1 MVKIKYEAP
10 TVQDYRN
17 MRKKA
22 GLSEK
27 SQKAAEKGISNACFD
42 VTIYDDDVLIA
53 MWRVIGDGG
62 TAFQIID
69 IAVEPHYQGQGYGKQ
84 VMTEIMK
91 YISSVAEDGTYVSLM
106 ADYPADKLYEQ
117 FGFTTT
123 EPHSCGMY
131 IKY

>member
-1 MVKIKYEAP
+1 MVKVKYEAP

-27 SQKAAEKGISNACFD
+27 SRRAAEKGISNACFD
-42 VTIYDDDVLIA
+42 VTIYDDDLLIA
-53 MWRVIGDGG
+53 MGRVIGDGG

-117 FGFTTT
+117 FGFMTT

>member
-27 SQKAAEKGISNACFD
+27 SQKATEKGISNACFD
-42 VTIYDDDVLIA
+42 ITIYDDDLLIA
-53 MWRVIGDGG
+53 MGRVIGDGG

-69 IAVEPHYQGQGYGKQ
+69 IAVEPRYQGQGYGKQ
-84 VMTEIMK
+84 VMTNIMK

-117 FGFTTT
+117 FGFMTT

>member
-1 MVKIKYEAP
+1 MVKVKYEAP

-27 SQKAAEKGISNACFD
+27 SRRAAEKGISNACFD
-42 VTIYDDDVLIA
+42 VTIYDDDLLIA
-53 MWRVIGDGG
+53 MGRVIGDGG

-69 IAVEPHYQGQGYGKQ
+69 IAVEPRYQGQGYGKQ
-84 VMTEIMK
+84 VMTDIMK

-117 FGFTTT
+117 FGFMTT

>member
-1 MVKIKYEAP
+1 MIEIKHEAP
-10 TVQDYRN
+10 TVKDYRN
-17 MRKKA
+17 MRKTV

-27 SQKAAEKGISNACFD
+27 SQKAAEKGLSNACFN
-42 VTIYDDDVLIA
+42 VTVYDDASLIA
-53 MWRVIGDGG
+53 MGRVIGDEG

-69 IAVEPHYQGQGYGKQ
+69 IAVDTKYQGEGYGKQ
-84 VMTEIMK
+84 VMAHIMK
-91 YISSVAEDGTYVSLM
+91 YIQSVAEEGTYVSLI

-117 FGFTTT
+117 YGFITT